1 MRIALPCEN
10 SLRPYVPPVP
20 VVPLSAEA
28 SKALIDSGVFNQKAN
43 HVGLATPTEAPFSL
57 GSPMG
62 GVVTG
67 NFASG
72 LNFQPRSLHKSDD
85 SLMTVLSDVAKQAAP
100 YLEHGETHG
109 VADGVALL
117 AAVPVLLASFTNPHQ
132 GKAEKFFLY
141 GTSAVSLLNIA
152 NQIVPVPHAA
162 QALEV
167 VAGIFKVGEQVF
179 ITGAKGPSTG
189 QSTIG

>member
-1 MRIALPCEN
+1 MRIALPYEN
-10 SLRPYVPPVP
+10 SLRPYVPAVP

-28 SKALIDSGVFNQKAN
+28 SRAIIDSGVFNQETN
-43 HVGLATPTEAPFSL
+43 QVGLATPGRLPANL

-62 GVVTG
+62 HTASG
-67 NFASG
+67 NFATG
-72 LNFQPRSLHKSDD
+72 LSFQPRSLHKSDD

-100 YLEHGETHG
+100 SLEHGETHG
-109 VADGVALL
+109 VADAVALL
-117 AAVPVLLASFTNPHQ
+117 AAAPELLASFTNPHQ

-162 QALEV
+162 PVLEV

-179 ITGAKGPSTG
+179 ITGAKAPPLVR
-189 QSTIG
+189 